1 MEKILVNAS
10 SNSIMLRDKTNRRA
24 RRKIKKDI
32 EATAYLNM
40 QRKYA
45 TYAFLNIS

>member
-1 MEKILVNAS
+1 
-10 SNSIMLRDKTNRRA
+10 MLRDKTNRRT
-24 RRKIKKDI
+24 RRKMKKDL
-32 EATAYLNM
+32 EAIAYLNM